1 MNIEPKVSGVSKK
14 WLASGSPWI
23 WQTAGAVSISLLA
36 LLGIILL
43 LAGQG
48 MRYFWPAPVY
58 LFELKQT
65 AAGPVNMIGEIY
77 QQQTLSRQQLEQAG
91 VMLPPQAGETVT
103 RYLIKTGNREIQGQ
117 DFHRLLGSDIQQRT
131 LPKDLLA
138 LDRQN
143 NGTAYGFLAGM
154 LDNGQPLVG
163 NDLAQEL
170 LKRIPVIQSL
180 VRQSKDI
187 QFRQMNMLNQQF
199 EALRLEKKR
208 LQMHGDLDSK
218 SQDRIAAEWGELQ
231 RSHQTMMDTLRGL
244 QTEQSRYTLLLRD
257 MNGQI
262 HPLSLSQINHAWYP
276 NDMIFGQKLR
286 HWAAQ
291 TQKFLTD
298 NPRNANTEGGVFPA
312 IFGTVLMVILMSIV
326 VMPLGVIAA
335 VYLHEYAGKNWLT
348 RMIRISVVNLAGVP
362 SIVYGVFGLGFFVYL
377 IGGSLDK
384 LFYPEALPNPTF
396 GTPGVLWAALTLALL
411 TLPVVIVATEEGL
424 SRIPA
429 SLRQGSQALGATKA
443 ETLWH
448 IVLPMAAPA
457 MITGLILAVAR
468 AAGET
473 APLMLVG
480 VVKSAPVLPV
490 DGIFPF
496 LHLERKFM
504 HLSFQIYDMAFQ
516 SPNVEA
522 ARPLVFATALLLVII
537 VVGLNL
543 AAIGIRHHL
552 REKYRGLL
560 L

>member
-1 MNIEPKVSGVSKK
+1 MTTGATKK
-14 WLASGSPWI
+14 WFASGSPWI
-23 WQTAGAVSISLLA
+23 WLTAGAVSISLLA
-36 LLGIILL
+36 LLGVVLL

-65 AAGPVNMIGEIY
+65 GAGPVSVIGEIY
-77 QQQTLSRQQLEQAG
+77 QQQSLPRQQLEQAG
-91 VMLPPQAGETVT
+91 MILPPQAGETVT

-117 DFHRLLGSDIQQRT
+117 DFHRLLDSDIQQRT
-131 LPKDLLA
+131 QPKDLLV

-143 NGTAYGFLAGM
+143 NGMAYGFLAGM
-154 LDNGQPLVG
+154 LDNTQPLVG
-163 NDLAQEL
+163 DNLAQEL
-170 LKRIPVIQSL
+170 QKRIPIIQGL
-180 VRQSKDI
+180 VQQSKDI

-199 EALRLEKKR
+199 EALWLQKKR
-208 LQMHGDLDSK
+208 LEMTGSLDGH
-218 SQDRIAAEWGELQ
+218 SQDSIEAEWGELQ
-231 RSHQTMMDTLRGL
+231 RRHQAMMEKLRSL
-244 QTEQSRYTLLLRD
+244 QSEQDRYTLLLRD

-262 HPLSLSQINHAWYP
+262 HPLSLSQINRAWYP
-276 NDMIFGQKLR
+276 NNMTFGQKLS
-286 HWAAQ
+286 HWLAQ
-291 TQKFLTD
+291 VKHFLSD
-298 NPRNANTEGGVFPA
+298 NPRNASNEGGVFPA

-348 RMIRISVVNLAGVP
+348 RMIRVSVVNLAGVP
-362 SIVYGVFGLGFFVYL
+362 SIVYGVFGLGFFVYF

-429 SLRQGSQALGATKA
+429 SLRQGSQALGASKA

-480 VVKSAPVLPV
+480 VVKSAPLLPV

-522 ARPLVFATALLLVII
+522 ARPLVFAIALLLVII

-552 REKYRGLL
+552 REKYRGLML
-560 L
+560 

>member
-1 MNIEPKVSGVSKK
+1 MIGFTKK
-14 WLASGSPWI
+14 WFASGSPWI
-23 WQTAGAVSISLLA
+23 WLTAGAVSISLLA
-36 LLGIILL
+36 LLGVVLL

-48 MRYFWPAPVY
+48 MRYFWPSPVY
-58 LFELKQT
+58 VFELKQT
-65 AAGPVNMIGEIY
+65 AAGPVRVIGEIY
-77 QQQTLSRQQLEQAG
+77 QQQSIPREQLEQAG
-91 VMLPPQAGETVT
+91 IMLPPEAGETVT

-117 DFHRLLGSDIQQRT
+117 DFHRLLDTDIQQRSQ
-131 LPKDLLA
+131 PKDLLV
-138 LDRQN
+138 LDRHI

-154 LDNGQPLVG
+154 LDNGQPVVG
-163 NDLAQEL
+163 DNLAQEL
-170 LKRIPVIQSL
+170 QKRIPVIQAL

-199 EALRLEKKR
+199 EALRLQKKR
-208 LQMHGDLDSK
+208 LQMSGNFDGK
-218 SQDRIAAEWGELQ
+218 AQDRIEAEWGELQ
-231 RSHQTMMDTLRGL
+231 RSHQAMMEKLRGL
-244 QTEQSRYTLLLRD
+244 QSDQSRYTLLLRD
-257 MNGQI
+257 MNGQV
-262 HPLSLSQINHAWYP
+262 HPLPLSQINRAWYP
-276 NDMIFGQKLR
+276 NDMSLGQKLR
-286 HWAAQ
+286 HFAVQ
-291 TQKFLTD
+291 THKFLTD

-362 SIVYGVFGLGFFVYL
+362 SIVYGVFGLGFFVYF

-429 SLRQGSQALGATKA
+429 SLRQGSLALGASKA

-480 VVKSAPVLPV
+480 VVKSAPLLPV
-490 DGIFPF
+490 DGVFPF

-522 ARPLVFATALLLVII
+522 ARPIVFATALLLVII

-552 REKYRGLL
+552 REKYRGLML
-560 L
+560 

>member
-1 MNIEPKVSGVSKK
+1 MTTGATKK
-14 WLASGSPWI
+14 WFASGSPWI
-23 WQTAGAVSISLLA
+23 WLTAGAVSISLLA
-36 LLGIILL
+36 LLGVVLL

-65 AAGPVNMIGEIY
+65 GAGPVSVIGEIY
-77 QQQTLSRQQLEQAG
+77 QQQSLPRQQLEQAG
-91 VMLPPQAGETVT
+91 MILPPQAGETVT

-117 DFHRLLGSDIQQRT
+117 DFHRLLDSDIQQRT
-131 LPKDLLA
+131 QPKDLLV

-143 NGTAYGFLAGM
+143 NGMAYGFLAGM
-154 LDNGQPLVG
+154 LDNTQPLVG
-163 NDLAQEL
+163 DNLAQEL
-170 LKRIPVIQSL
+170 QKRIPIIQGL

-199 EALRLEKKR
+199 EALRLQKKR
-208 LQMHGDLDSK
+208 LEMTGSLDGH
-218 SQDRIAAEWGELQ
+218 SQDSIEAEWGELQ
-231 RSHQTMMDTLRGL
+231 RRHQAMMEKLRSL
-244 QTEQSRYTLLLRD
+244 QSEQDRYTLLLRD

-262 HPLSLSQINHAWYP
+262 HPLSLSQINRAWYP
-276 NDMIFGQKLR
+276 NNMTFGQKLN
-286 HWAAQ
+286 HWLAQ
-291 TQKFLTD
+291 VKHFLSD
-298 NPRNANTEGGVFPA
+298 NPRNASNEGGVFPA

-348 RMIRISVVNLAGVP
+348 RMIRVSVVNLAGVP
-362 SIVYGVFGLGFFVYL
+362 SIVYGVFGLGFFVYF

-429 SLRQGSQALGATKA
+429 SLRQGSQALGASKA

-480 VVKSAPVLPV
+480 VVKSAPLLPV

-522 ARPLVFATALLLVII
+522 ARPLVFAIALLLVII

-552 REKYRGLL
+552 REKYRGLML
-560 L
+560 

>member
-1 MNIEPKVSGVSKK
+1 MIGFTKK
-14 WLASGSPWI
+14 WFASGSPWI
-23 WQTAGAVSISLLA
+23 WLTAGAVSISLLA
-36 LLGIILL
+36 LLGVVLL

-48 MRYFWPAPVY
+48 MRYFWPSPVY
-58 LFELKQT
+58 VFELKQT
-65 AAGPVNMIGEIY
+65 AAGPVRVIGEIY
-77 QQQTLSRQQLEQAG
+77 QQQSIPREQLEQAG
-91 VMLPPQAGETVT
+91 IMLPPEAGETVT

-117 DFHRLLGSDIQQRT
+117 DFHRLLDTDIQQRSQ
-131 LPKDLLA
+131 PKDLLV
-138 LDRQN
+138 LDRHI

-154 LDNGQPLVG
+154 LDNGQPVVG
-163 NDLAQEL
+163 DNLAQEL
-170 LKRIPVIQSL
+170 QKRIPVIQAL

-199 EALRLEKKR
+199 EALRLQKKR
-208 LQMHGDLDSK
+208 LQMSGNFDGK
-218 SQDRIAAEWGELQ
+218 AQDRIEAEWGELQ
-231 RSHQTMMDTLRGL
+231 RSHQAMMEKLRGL
-244 QTEQSRYTLLLRD
+244 QSDQSRYTLLLRD
-257 MNGQI
+257 MNGQV
-262 HPLSLSQINHAWYP
+262 HPLPLSQINRAWYP
-276 NDMIFGQKLR
+276 NDMSLGQKLR
-286 HWAAQ
+286 HFAVQ
-291 TQKFLTD
+291 THKFLTD

-362 SIVYGVFGLGFFVYL
+362 SIVYGVFGLGFFVYF

-411 TLPVVIVATEEGL
+411 TLPVVIVATDEGL

-429 SLRQGSQALGATKA
+429 SLRQGSLALGASKA

-480 VVKSAPVLPV
+480 VVKSAPLLPV
-490 DGIFPF
+490 DGVFPF

-552 REKYRGLL
+552 REKYRGLML
-560 L
+560 

>member
-1 MNIEPKVSGVSKK
+1 MIGFTKK
-14 WLASGSPWI
+14 WFASGSPWI
-23 WQTAGAVSISLLA
+23 WLTAGAVSISLLA
-36 LLGIILL
+36 LLGVVLL

-48 MRYFWPAPVY
+48 MRYFWPSPVY
-58 LFELKQT
+58 VFELKQT
-65 AAGPVNMIGEIY
+65 AAGPVRVIGEIY
-77 QQQTLSRQQLEQAG
+77 QQQSIPREQLEQAG
-91 VMLPPQAGETVT
+91 IMLPPEAGETVT

-117 DFHRLLGSDIQQRT
+117 DFHRLLDTDIQQRSQ
-131 LPKDLLA
+131 PKDLLV
-138 LDRQN
+138 LDRHI

-154 LDNGQPLVG
+154 LDNGQPVVG
-163 NDLAQEL
+163 DNLAQEL
-170 LKRIPVIQSL
+170 QKRIPVIQAL
-180 VRQSKDI
+180 LRQSKDI

-199 EALRLEKKR
+199 EALRLQKKR
-208 LQMHGDLDSK
+208 LQMSGNFDGK
-218 SQDRIAAEWGELQ
+218 AQDRIEAEWGELQ
-231 RSHQTMMDTLRGL
+231 RSHQAMMEKLRGL
-244 QTEQSRYTLLLRD
+244 QSDQSRYTLLLRD
-257 MNGQI
+257 MNGQV
-262 HPLSLSQINHAWYP
+262 HPLPLSQINRAWYP
-276 NDMIFGQKLR
+276 NDMSLGQKLR
-286 HWAAQ
+286 HFAVQ
-291 TQKFLTD
+291 THKFLTD

-362 SIVYGVFGLGFFVYL
+362 SIVYGVFGLGFFVYF

-429 SLRQGSQALGATKA
+429 SLRQGSLALGASKA

-480 VVKSAPVLPV
+480 VVKSAPLLPV
-490 DGIFPF
+490 DGVFPF

-552 REKYRGLL
+552 REKYRGLML
-560 L
+560 